1 MAKETPKDQKKE
13 HAPKEHKEHAT
24 KEQQKARNK
33 EAAQKFHATEAPKG
47 AVAPLPKGY
56 APRMRELY
64 TGTVRPALMKDFNL
78 SSPMAAPKITKI
90 VINIG
95 VSEAKEN
102 IQALDLAKEDLTMI
116 AGQAPQMRRA
126 KKSISNF
133 KLREGMPIGVRVTL
147 RGIRMYEFFD
157 RFVTLSVPR
166 IRDFQGVDPR
176 FFDGRGNLNIGLKE
190 HHIFPEVNMEKS
202 PKARGMNITFVTTAA
217 NDAEGKALL
226 EHMGMPFKKPEVKK
240 PNVKA

>member
-1 MAKETPKDQKKE
+1 MAKENAKEGTKEVQKAPKPKKE
-13 HAPKEHKEHAT
+13 HV
-24 KEQQKARNK
+24 QQKV
-33 EAAQKFHATEAPKG
+33 QMTEARKG

-56 APRMRELY
+56 KVRLADLYREK
-64 TGTVRPALMKDFNL
+64 VQPALMKDFTL
-78 SSPMAAPKITKI
+78 SSPMACPKMTKI

-102 IQALDLAKEDLTMI
+102 IQALDLAKEDLTVI
-116 AGQAPQMRRA
+116 SGQNPQIRKA

-147 RGIRMYEFFD
+147 RGARMYEFFD
-157 RFVTLSVPR
+157 RFVSLSVPR
-166 IRDFQGVDPR
+166 IRDFQGFDPR

-202 PKARGMNITFVTTAA
+202 PKARGMNITFVTTAG
-217 NDAEGKALL
+217 DDKKGKALL
-226 EHMGMPFKKPEVKK
+226 EYLGMPFKKPEAKK
-240 PNVKA
+240 

>member
-1 MAKETPKDQKKE
+1 MAKEPQKDN
-13 HAPKEHKEHAT
+13 T
-24 KEQQKARNK
+24 KEQQKAAQHKKENLQNK
-33 EAAQKFHATEAPKG
+33 VHLTEPQKGP
-47 AVAPLPKGY
+47 VAPLPKGY
-56 APRMRELY
+56 KVRMSELY
-64 TGTVRPALMKDFNL
+64 RTKVQPVLMKDFNL
-78 SSPMAAPKITKI
+78 TSPMAAPKITKI

-102 IQALDLAKEDLTMI
+102 IQALDLAKEDLMLLS
-116 AGQAPQMRRA
+116 GQTPQVRKA

-157 RFVTLSVPR
+157 RFVSLSVPR
-166 IRDFQGVDPR
+166 IRDFQGFDPR

-202 PKARGMNITFVTTAA
+202 PKARGMNITFVTTAG
-217 NDAEGKALL
+217 DDKKGRALL
-226 EHMGMPFKKPEVKK
+226 EYLGMPFKKPEVKQAHK
-240 PNVKA
+240 